1 MPKTYNLH
9 GSIDQDM
16 LDKFIEFLNDTPEE
30 HVTVYLASGGGS
42 APIAAV
48 LCEILSEPRFTLCA
62 YDQISS
68 SAFWLFFKAG
78 CKKRLIHGCEG
89 MMHQMTFTV
98 ELNEKGKPTGQIEN
112 THQDVIDF
120 YAKHSESFMLELNL
134 TSKEKNMFREG
145 FDVMFSP
152 DMMREILS
160 NQVHS
165 TK

>member
-9 GSIDQDM
+9 GNIDQEM
-16 LDKFIEFLNDTPEE
+16 LDKFVEFLNDTPEE

-48 LCEILSEPRFTLCA
+48 LCEILSDPRFTLCA

-98 ELNEKGKPTGQIEN
+98 DLNEKGKPTGQIEN

-120 YAKHSESFMLELNL
+120 YAKHSESFMLELNP

-152 DMMREILS
+152 DRMCEILS
-160 NQVHS
+160 NQTNGS
-165 TK
+165 K